1 MMRVVSTR
9 RTTTGVNV
17 RDVLSRR
24 VLRLAAWVVLAVT
37 TLFILAHGC
46 HKSDED
52 HEPLFLPDTTDR
64 AVGLFR

>member
-1 MMRVVSTR
+1 MMRVVSNR
-9 RTTTGVNV
+9 RSATGVDV

-24 VLRLAAWVVLAVT
+24 VLRLATWVVVAVT
-37 TLFILAHGC
+37 TLFIIAHGC

-52 HEPLFLPDTTDR
+52 HEPFFLPDSTDR

>member
-1 MMRVVSTR
+1 MMRVVSIR

-24 VLRLAAWVVLAVT
+24 VLRLAMWVVLAVT
-37 TLFILAHGC
+37 TLFIIAHGC

-52 HEPLFLPDTTDR
+52 HEPLLLPDTADR
-64 AVGLFR
+64 AVSVFR

>member
-1 MMRVVSTR
+1 MMRVVSTC
-9 RTTTGVNV
+9 RTTTGGNV

-24 VLRLAAWVVLAVT
+24 VLRLATWVVLAVT

-52 HEPLFLPDTTDR
+52 HEPFFLPDSTDR

>member
-9 RTTTGVNV
+9 RTTTNGTV
-17 RDVLSRR
+17 RDVPSRR
-24 VLRLAAWVVLAVT
+24 VFRLATWVVLAVT
-37 TLFILAHGC
+37 TLFIIAHGC

-52 HEPLFLPDTTDR
+52 HEPLFLPDTTDH